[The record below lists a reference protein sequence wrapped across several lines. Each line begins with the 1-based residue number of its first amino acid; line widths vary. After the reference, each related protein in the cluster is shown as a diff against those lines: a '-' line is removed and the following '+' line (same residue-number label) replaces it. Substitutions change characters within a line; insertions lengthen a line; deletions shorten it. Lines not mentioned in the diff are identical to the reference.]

1 MTLYIR
7 PDPRTFDSP
16 SMGSVEWKILTPSR
30 RIASGL
36 RADLA
41 KALNDSHECKSCK
54 EVEEAEEDDI
64 LEDEE

>member
-41 KALNDSHECKSCK
+41 KALNDSHDVYVRRE
-54 EVEEAEEDDI
+54 EVEEAEDI
-64 LEDEE
+64 LEEDE